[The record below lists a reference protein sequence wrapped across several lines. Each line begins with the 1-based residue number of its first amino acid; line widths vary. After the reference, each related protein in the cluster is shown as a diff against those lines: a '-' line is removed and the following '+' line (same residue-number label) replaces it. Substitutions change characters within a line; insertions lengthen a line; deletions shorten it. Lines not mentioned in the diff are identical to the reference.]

1 MRTAKYFKA
10 NSAELIDPV
19 LLPISKRV
27 KWHAW
32 YIYGYDKELA
42 FNEAQAWTHWYK
54 LESLEIHSDE

>member
-19 LLPISKRV
+19 LLRISKRV

-32 YIYGYDKELA
+32 YIYGYDKELVII
-42 FNEAQAWTHWYK
+42 EAQAWTPWYK
-54 LESLEIHSDE
+54 LEALEFHSDE